1 MPASKLTSK
10 GQITLPKEIR
20 DRLGLRPG
28 DEVEFVPE
36 EGSYRLRK
44 RAGASPF
51 GRYRGYLADLAGQL
65 PDDLVMET
73 RGE

>member
-1 MPASKLTSK
+1 MPVSKLTSK

-20 DRLGLRPG
+20 DCLGLRPG
-28 DEVEFVPE
+28 DEVEFIPE
-36 EGSYRLRK
+36 EESYRLRK
-44 RAGASPF
+44 RAGTSPF

-65 PDDLVMET
+65 PDDLVRET